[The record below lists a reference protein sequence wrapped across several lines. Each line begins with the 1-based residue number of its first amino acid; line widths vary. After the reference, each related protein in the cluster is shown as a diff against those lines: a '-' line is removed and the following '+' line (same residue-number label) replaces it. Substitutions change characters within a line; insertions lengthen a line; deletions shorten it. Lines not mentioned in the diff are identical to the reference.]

1 MAFSVEGFVVFFL
14 FCGVMLANG
23 DVGFDENYH
32 VIWGFDHAL
41 YQDGGTGMQI
51 YLDQYTG
58 AGFQSKQWFG
68 SGWFHMR
75 IKVPVRDCAGVVLA
89 FYLRSEGDRNQDEL
103 DFEFLGNREGKP
115 ITLQTNVI
123 TNGDNFREQRTLLWF
138 DPTADFHD
146 YKILWNHHQ
155 VVFYID
161 DIPIRVFRN
170 NKKIK
175 VPYLTRPMV
184 IDASIWD
191 GSDWATD
198 GGQTKIDYNHAPFRA
213 YFQGFDMN
221 ACSLD
226 KSKTNVSECYATKY
240 LWNHRVYWQ
249 LNPTEQEAYDRVRR
263 EYMNYDYC
271 TDTQRF
277 HTLPRECTSDS

>member
-1 MAFSVEGFVVFFL
+1 M
-14 FCGVMLANG
+14 
-23 DVGFDENYH
+23 
-32 VIWGFDHAL
+32 
-41 YQDGGTGMQI
+41 
-51 YLDQYTG
+51 
-58 AGFQSKQWFG
+58 
-68 SGWFHMR
+68 
-75 IKVPVRDCAGVVLA
+75 
-89 FYLRSEGDRNQDEL
+89 
-103 DFEFLGNREGKP
+103 
-115 ITLQTNVI
+115 VI
-123 TNGDNFREQRTLLWF
+123 TSESKGHFFGLTQQQIFMTTRFFGTIIKLCKNYV
-138 DPTADFHD
+138 PP
-146 YKILWNHHQ
+146 
-155 VVFYID
+155 VVCICTCISEHYLYLNIIYSFSCSFYID

-263 EYMNYDYC
+263 EHMNYDYC